1 MAVVVSL
8 FSFSL
13 QASELKKVSVQ
24 LLWKHQFEFAGFYMA
39 KEKGFYKDAGINVD
53 LKEYQFGTNIAQEV
67 SNGKVDFGVD
77 SSSLILD
84 KINGLDVYLLM
95 PFLQTSPFVLMSK
108 QRDDLK
114 TVLDL
119 KNKKIMITP
128 NQVTMAS
135 LNAMF
140 KINQLSNKDFI
151 SQEHS
156 FNVQDLID
164 GKTDAMSV
172 YLSNE
177 PYYMIEKGLKY
188 TIFNPSDYGFNFY
201 DNVLFT
207 SKKLATN
214 NPEIVENFNEA
225 TQKGWEYAYTH
236 IEETANVILKSYN
249 TQNKTFEHL
258 VYEGNQLKKMS
269 HFGEPEYQKFKPEVI
284 NQIIQTYNLLD
295 ISKSTIDI
303 NELVYPDAIYKESDI
318 NFALLIKIFIAVLI
332 LLIGFYY
339 WNRKLSKL
347 NKKIQQSQEKVSLLL
362 NNAGQGFLTFKS
374 DFKIDSEYSKE
385 CERLLGEEIALRDI
399 TELLFDDVIKQEF
412 FKNTLLNALTE
423 TMEIKRNSYVSLLPT
438 VILLNKKAIKLEYK
452 ILNNETFMMIL
463 TNITSQKKLENKIKK
478 EQEIFKMIVTIVSES
493 EVFYDTKKEYLKFI
507 NSFANEIKE
516 DVSFQENINQVYRI
530 IHTFKGT
537 FSQLFMQDI
546 VSSLHTLEGEI
557 SNLTKIKI
565 DSNDRLKS
573 LLEKH
578 DFKTSF
584 EKTIEVIREI
594 LGDEFLDLHN
604 FVKIDVTNI
613 KELQDKIEKV
623 LKKEDLSSPQC
634 RDIIEQIQSF
644 SSVKLYP
651 LLKPY
656 IGLVEQLGK
665 RFEKDIEPLIID
677 GDKNLV
683 VPHKI
688 KPLIKSFVHIFRN
701 SVDHGIETA
710 EMRIEND
717 KEEFGTIICSF
728 EQKDNYLYITIS
740 DDGAGIDKEKL
751 KQKALLSGVLES
763 SINDKNILDL
773 IFNDNLTT
781 KEKVTDLSGRGI
793 GMGAVKQEVER
804 LNGAINVVSQPNE
817 GTTFEFKIP
826 LGE

>member
-1 MAVVVSL
+1 MIKKICMAVVVSL

-214 NPEIVENFNEA
+214 NPDMVKDFNEA

-362 NNAGQGFLTFKS
+362 NNAGQGFLTFKKN
-374 DFKIDSEYSKE
+374 FKIDSEYSKE
-385 CERLLGEEIALRDI
+385 CEKLLGENIASKDI
-399 TELLFDDVIKQEF
+399 SQLLFSDEQKEEF
-412 FKNTLLNALTE
+412 FKSTLQNALHE
-423 TMEIKRNSYVSLLPT
+423 TMEIKRNSYLTLLPSI
-438 VILLNKKAIKLEYK
+438 ILLNKKAIKLEYK
-452 ILNNETFMMIL
+452 ILEDETFMMIL
-463 TNITSQKKLENKIKK
+463 TNITTQKKLENKIKK
-478 EQEIFKMIVTIVSES
+478 EQEIFKMVVAVASES
-493 EVFYDTKKEYLKFI
+493 AVFL
-507 NSFANEIKE
+507 
-516 DVSFQENINQVYRI
+516 
-530 IHTFKGT
+530 
-537 FSQLFMQDI
+537 
-546 VSSLHTLEGEI
+546 
-557 SNLTKIKI
+557 
-565 DSNDRLKS
+565 
-573 LLEKH
+573 
-578 DFKTSF
+578 
-584 EKTIEVIREI
+584 
-594 LGDEFLDLHN
+594 
-604 FVKIDVTNI
+604 
-613 KELQDKIEKV
+613 
-623 LKKEDLSSPQC
+623 
-634 RDIIEQIQSF
+634 
-644 SSVKLYP
+644 
-651 LLKPY
+651 
-656 IGLVEQLGK
+656 
-665 RFEKDIEPLIID
+665 
-677 GDKNLV
+677 
-683 VPHKI
+683 
-688 KPLIKSFVHIFRN
+688 
-701 SVDHGIETA
+701 
-710 EMRIEND
+710 
-717 KEEFGTIICSF
+717 
-728 EQKDNYLYITIS
+728 
-740 DDGAGIDKEKL
+740 
-751 KQKALLSGVLES
+751 
-763 SINDKNILDL
+763 
-773 IFNDNLTT
+773 
-781 KEKVTDLSGRGI
+781 
-793 GMGAVKQEVER
+793 
-804 LNGAINVVSQPNE
+804 
-817 GTTFEFKIP
+817 
-826 LGE
+826 